1 MWLDSGVLRERSADY
16 DILVADPVYTVVCH
30 GEFTNIVDQEGETRC
45 SREPLL
51 DILRGLLDQQA
62 DDDQLPF
69 TGGAVGYFSY
79 DYGRRLQGLSSAE
92 TGVGLPE
99 AALGIYDWTV
109 ILDHQRQQAWLAG
122 RSSASRSLDYWQSLE
137 QALNN
142 AAASEPV
149 ENHSWFVGQPVSN
162 MSPSA
167 YADAFQ
173 RIRRYLIEGDCYQ
186 VNLAQRFTLGFNGD
200 SWQLYLQM
208 RQQNPAPYAA
218 YLDLPFGKILSSSP
232 EQFVGL
238 TGGSVI
244 TRPIKGTRPRGDTG
258 AEDERLAAELQNSAK
273 DRAENLMIVDLLRND
288 LGRVCEPGSIHV
300 PELFRVETYPT
311 VHHLVSTIAGQLR
324 KDEDALSLLGACF
337 PGGSITGAPKH
348 RAMQIIH
355 ELEPDSREVY
365 CGSIGWIG
373 FNGNM
378 NTNIAIRT
386 LLIRNQQ
393 ASYWAGGG
401 IVADSVEADEFEE
414 TLHKAAAFLRLVRGT
429 RGRSQIA

>member
-1 MWLDSGVLRERSADY
+1 MWLDSGVPRERDAEH

-30 GEFTNIVDQEGETRC
+30 GEFTNIVDRQGETRC

-51 DILRGLLDQQA
+51 DILRGLLDQQT

-69 TGGAVGYFSY
+69 MGGAVGYFSY
-79 DYGRRLQGLSSAE
+79 EYGRRLQGMSNAE
-92 TGVGLPE
+92 TGAGLPE
-99 AALGIYDWTV
+99 AALGIYDWAV
-109 ILDHQRQQAWLAG
+109 IVDHQRQQAWLAG
-122 RSSASRSLDYWQSLE
+122 PGSDSRTRSYWQSLE
-137 QALNN
+137 QSLNT
-142 AAASEPV
+142 AAAPEPA
-149 ENHSWFVGQPVSN
+149 EDHSGFVGQPVSN

-173 RIRRYLIEGDCYQ
+173 CIRRYLIEGDCYQ
-186 VNLAQRFTLGFNGD
+186 VNLAQRFTLGFDGD
-200 SWQLYLQM
+200 PWQLYLQM

-238 TGGSVI
+238 TGDIAI
-244 TRPIKGTRPRGDTG
+244 TRPIKGTRPRGGTG
-258 AEDERLAAELQNSAK
+258 EEDEFLATELQNSDK

-288 LGRVCEPGSIHV
+288 LGRVCEPGSIQV

-311 VHHLVSTIAGQLR
+311 VHHLVSTISGQLR

-401 IVADSVEADEFEE
+401 IVADSVEAEEFEE
-414 TLHKAAAFLRLVRGT
+414 TLHKAAAFLRLVGGARGH
-429 RGRSQIA
+429 S